1 MTGTGP
7 ISRET
12 LLAYAD
18 GELSPTEAAT
28 VAAYLA
34 ANPEAA
40 AEVALWKR
48 QDDAI
53 RTLFGPAAAEPVP
66 LRLKPRRISAEL
78 GQRRTSRWR
87 LAAAA
92 VVLVGIGLSAG
103 WLARP
108 LLEPTPSERLIA
120 SAVTAHEVYAA
131 ENRHAVEVAA
141 NEEEHLVTWLSNRL
155 ATPIG
160 APDLSA
166 QGFALKGGRLLP
178 GDPATGRAAQL
189 MYESPEGERV
199 TVYLTAALPDRQPAY
214 EFASLDGTE
223 AFYWANAQITCT
235 VVGTLPDEEMQAV
248 SRAVY
253 RQLTA
258 NGAERNY
265 QRS

>member
-18 GELSPTEAAT
+18 GELPPAEAET

-48 QDDAI
+48 QDEAI
-53 RTLFGPAAAEPVP
+53 RTLFSPAAAEPVP
-66 LRLKPRRISAEL
+66 PRLKPRRIAAEL
-78 GQRRTSRWR
+78 DQRRTSRWR
-87 LAAAA
+87 IATAA
-92 VVLVGIGLSAG
+92 VVMLGIGLGAG

-108 LLEPTPSERLIA
+108 LLEPAASERLIA

-141 NEEEHLVTWLSNRL
+141 AEEEHLVTWLSNRL

-166 QGFALKGGRLLP
+166 EGFALKGGRLLP

-189 MYESPEGERV
+189 MYESPNGERV
-199 TVYLTAALPDRQPAY
+199 TVYLTAALPDRETVY
-214 EFASLDGTE
+214 EFASVEGTE

-235 VVGTLPDEEMQAV
+235 VVGTLPDERMKAV
-248 SRAVY
+248 SQAIY
-253 RQLTA
+253 RQLTDG
-258 NGAERNY
+258 GAERDY
-265 QRS
+265 QRG